1 MLAGQI
7 REHGTT
13 ILLMGVGSPQSEIF
27 IARHRA
33 TLPPCWAFSLGQ
45 ALKVE
50 AGMIRR
56 APLALRHTGLEWAWR
71 LVHEPRRLLR
81 RYTKASAGFLAAVRE
96 DLRTPR
102 RCPR

>member
-1 MLAGQI
+1 
-7 REHGTT
+7 
-13 ILLMGVGSPQSEIF
+13 
-27 IARHRA
+27 
-33 TLPPCWAFSLGQ
+33 
-45 ALKVE
+45 
-50 AGMIRR
+50 MIRR